1 MHSGNTRKVRH
12 IDEWAVI
19 HWYTK
24 HWLTEQLSQKYSVI
38 LQNKNIKCSI
48 TLDVQSTANI
58 PGFVIDLF
66 THDHEETDTR
76 LIFHCLFVWHG
87 RICYSSTLLKLD
99 SKCHFFSALVVLKN
113 CVILIYNNV
122 FRFFHPKN
130 QQFSADLVTFTEEIL
145 NGNLNFLCSVS

>member
-12 IDEWAVI
+12 IEEWAVI
-19 HWYTK
+19 YWYTK
-24 HWLTEQLSQKYSVI
+24 HWLTEQLSQKYRVV

-76 LIFHCLFVWHG
+76 LIFH
-87 RICYSSTLLKLD
+87 
-99 SKCHFFSALVVLKN
+99 
-113 CVILIYNNV
+113 
-122 FRFFHPKN
+122 
-130 QQFSADLVTFTEEIL
+130 
-145 NGNLNFLCSVS
+145 